1 VDMLVRYWRKA
12 DINRRAPQPRD
23 KYHHIPCRKCER
35 LGRECQE
42 QMQGSACW
50 PCAKTKSKC
59 EPGSD
64 KGRGEG
70 NAAGTRK
77 PAPTKKA
84 PAPTQKVK
92 PSQSQ
97 PDRAKTKVGP
107 SGKVPV
113 PAAPKPRRR
122 LVKSVVYVFSSD
134 EESEV
139 EAKVGPSR
147 PAPAQES
154 KAGPS

>member
-1 VDMLVRYWRKA
+1 
-12 DINRRAPQPRD
+12 
-23 KYHHIPCRKCER
+23 
-35 LGRECQE
+35 
-42 QMQGSACW
+42 MQGSACW
-50 PCAKTKSKC
+50 PCTKTKLKC
-59 EPGSD
+59 EPGSE

-70 NAAGTRK
+70 NVAGTRK
-77 PAPTKKA
+77 

-97 PDRAKTKVGP
+97 PDQAKTKVGP

-113 PAAPKPRRR
+113 PAAPKPRHR
-122 LVKSVVYVFSSD
+122 LVKSAVYVFSSD

-147 PAPAQES
+147 PALAQES
-154 KAGPS
+154 KAGPSQLAPAKKKEGLFASEEESEPLARKAKGKGKEKEGKINIFSVFYI